1 MNRDKGLVHVFTQKV
16 MLGLSGSIGNTD
28 NSLLVG
34 LQYDGSVQLLK
45 AQDATSLS
53 ELGAFHSDNSVY
65 HCWKLFDDITLAE
78 QFVLKLRK
86 ADMKPHLPPDP
97 TKVSAERSVVSI
109 LYPFTYSYSQPN
121 LCDDLFTRIAV
132 LGELDDNQ
140 SILSDF
146 VLTASAHSIPS
157 NNPAD
162 SFLVVLFRNY
172 ETCKLTASNPESA
185 MHAIHIINEKTDAF
199 GWKVFATLG
208 SAESFEARLK
218 ALDSSKPLP
227 ESPKSLDGPPLTPL
241 SALRAGATGPPPQT
255 CFTSEQEAK
264 NCVDIGNMMAREDNI
279 AECLA
284 AEAGADAN
292 EAEAKSRAA
301 KVTHSSFPSTGLS
314 GLNRNPY
321 MSRFSQSGKSTG
333 GGNLSAEASGSEVL
347 DMSKMKFNFNKD
359 GRRAFDQGVK
369 LLVSSLIPHKFYNEK
384 YAFCLMS
391 QIHRQLW
398 FFEATFLQE
407 LTQPFINSD
416 LIAKGKSVP
425 LFLETLDDIALCK
438 PNSPHEYRTS
448 KSGWTINKP
457 CFFVRVPNGMASV
470 DKYVSDAF
478 NTLASNFKKDSS
490 IGAFYADWLRA
501 NKENLYNSETGVTG
515 KKKKITHEQF
525 AQFLQTKLVQAFSSV
540 RIEYNVPLDK
550 MITYGHIKQ
559 FLIEQCGY
567 NHWSEL
573 PLELKSAILARTHQA
588 YPDWDQTEVRAYG
601 RDD

>member
-1 MNRDKGLVHVFTQKV
+1 M
-16 MLGLSGSIGNTD
+16 
-28 NSLLVG
+28 
-34 LQYDGSVQLLK
+34 
-45 AQDATSLS
+45 
-53 ELGAFHSDNSVY
+53 
-65 HCWKLFDDITLAE
+65 
-78 QFVLKLRK
+78 
-86 ADMKPHLPPDP
+86 
-97 TKVSAERSVVSI
+97 
-109 LYPFTYSYSQPN
+109 
-121 LCDDLFTRIAV
+121 

-140 SILSDF
+140 AILNDF
-146 VLTASAHSIPS
+146 MLTASAYSVPS
-157 NNPAD
+157 KNPVD

-172 ETCKLTASNPESA
+172 ETCLLTASNPESA
-185 MHAIHIINEKTDAF
+185 MHTIKIIGEKTDVF
-199 GWKVFATLG
+199 GWKVFATLE
-208 SAESFEARLK
+208 SAEPFEVRLK
-218 ALDSSKPLP
+218 ALDKSKPLP

-241 SALRAGATGPPPQT
+241 SALRAGASGPPPQT
-255 CFTSEQEAK
+255 RFTAEQEAK

-292 EAEAKSRAA
+292 EAEARAQA
-301 KVTHSSFPSTGLS
+301 ARATHSSFSMTGLS
-314 GLNRNPY
+314 RFNGNPH

-347 DMSKMKFNFNKD
+347 DMSRMKFNFNKD

-369 LLVSSLIPHKFYNEK
+369 LLVSRLIPHKFYNEK
-384 YAFCLMS
+384 YAFCLMN
-391 QIHRQLW
+391 QIHRLLW
-398 FFEATFLQE
+398 FFEAAFLQE
-407 LTQPFINSD
+407 LTQPYVKSE

-457 CFFVRVPNGMASV
+457 YFIVRVPNGMASV

-478 NTLASNFKKDSS
+478 NTLASNFKENSS

-515 KKKKITHEQF
+515 KKKKLTHEQF
-525 AQFLQTKLVQAFSSV
+525 SQFLHTKLVQAFSSV
-540 RIEYNVPLDK
+540 TTEYNVPLDK